1 LSYLLH
7 IETATP
13 VCSVALS
20 FENKILSLRETAEE
34 NAHSSCIN
42 IFIEE
47 CLKEEGI
54 EAAELNAVSLSTGP
68 GSYTGLRI
76 GAATAKGLCY
86 ALNIPLVSV
95 STLQAM
101 AAGFLLKND
110 IKKKDLLL
118 CPMID
123 ARRMEVYYALYDKDL
138 AEVRSPSAKVV
149 TEDFL
154 SDAGERTIIYFGTG
168 SEKCREVI
176 KNKNMEFAA
185 GNFNSAANS
194 VELAIQK
201 FHKQELEDIA
211 LFEPLYIKE
220 FFTQSIS
227 SRH

>member
-13 VCSVALS
+13 VCSVVLS
-20 FENKILSLRETAEE
+20 FENKILGLRETTEE

-54 EAAELNAVSLSTGP
+54 EAAELNAVSLSAGP

-110 IKKKDLLL
+110 IKKKDFLL

-138 AEVRSPSAKVV
+138 AEVRPPSAKVV
-149 TEDFL
+149 KEDFL
-154 SDAGERTIIYFGTG
+154 ADAGERTIIYFGTG

-194 VELAIQK
+194 VDLAMQK
-201 FHKQELEDIA
+201 FQKQELEDVA

-227 SRH
+227 CRH